1 MHQNRSNWVA
11 FVLSF
16 QRTIMTKRTKN
27 EDNIINPLAY
37 IKASDN
43 PHPGVIKICN
53 YSRDV
58 RPLIDW
64 LFVLR
69 LMKHRFHLMLVR
81 CWFVILTMK
90 FKQWINILKLV
101 TYKADLA
108 LTRQKY
114 SLWVIFKSSFWIKNG
129 DNCLL
134 AVL

>member
-1 MHQNRSNWVA
+1 MHQKRSNWAA

-37 IKASDN
+37 IKALDN